1 MRDKSFNNR
10 QEYDMKLNILIL
22 QTVVVVIIMLF
33 AVGIRL
39 FGGDVYHKISKAYH
53 SRFDDVTTVSEVIE
67 PGNKTD
73 STAIEPNPGS
83 DVVFDNTSNNE
94 SANDESIEEYDE
106 KIDGEVTGNI
116 TDIDLVGSKPVSSK
130 FNSFLWPVYGTV
142 TSKYGLRNHPIS
154 GDYLM
159 HNGLD
164 IAANKGTEIIA
175 VYDGVVEKS
184 GYSESYGYYLLVKH
198 SNNLETLYAH
208 CSELKVKT
216 GDTVKR
222 GGMVALVGST
232 GRSTGPHLHFEV
244 RVGSYRID
252 PEWLLCERYD
262 V

>member
-1 MRDKSFNNR
+1 MRDKSFYNR

-22 QTVVVVIIMLF
+22 QAVIVVIIMLF

-39 FGGDVYHKISKAYH
+39 FGGDAYHKISKAYH
-53 SRFDDVTTVSEVIE
+53 SRFDDVTSVSEVIDPKDTSE
-67 PGNKTD
+67 LSDGTSDISSDIGDN
-73 STAIEPNPGS
+73 STS
-83 DVVFDNTSNNE
+83 DVVSAQNE
-94 SANDESIEEYDE
+94 LIEEYDE
-106 KIDGEVTGNI
+106 KIDGEVSGNI
-116 TDIDLVGSKPVSSK
+116 TDIASVGSKLVSSQY
-130 FNSFLWPVYGTV
+130 NSFLWPAYGTV
-142 TSKYGLRNHPIS
+142 TSKYGFRYHPIS

-164 IAANKGTEIIA
+164 IAADKGTEIIA
-175 VYDGVVEKS
+175 VYDGVVQKS
-184 GYSESYGYYLLVKH
+184 GYSESYGYYVLLKH

-208 CSELKVKT
+208 CSELNVET

-222 GGMVALVGST
+222 GETVALVGST

-244 RVGSYRID
+244 RVKNYRIN